1 MNPAKSDQLKAI
13 FTPRS
18 VAVIGAS
25 AKPQSL
31 GRAVF
36 ANLLFAGYNGCVYP
50 VNSKAKSILGV
61 RAYPTVL
68 DVPDEV
74 DLAVVLV
81 PAGFVPQVLKDAG
94 RKGVKGAIVISAGFK
109 EIGGGGIELERQL
122 QSVAREY
129 GMAVVG
135 PNCFGVINTDPAVSL
150 NATFSRSFPLGGK
163 IAFISQS
170 GAVGVA
176 ALEYAAAEKIGFS
189 KFISIGNKADIDE
202 NAVLEALADDPET
215 DVILLYLEALENPK
229 EFVRLARRISEKKP
243 ILGVKS
249 GRTLE
254 GAKAAASHTGALAGS
269 DEVYDS
275 LFAQCGVLRVDTLEE
290 LFRLGVAFAKQPLPR
305 GHRVAI
311 VTNAGGPGIMATDNS
326 VRYGLELASLDPK
339 TKSILMADLPPTVS
353 LNNPIDLIGDADE
366 SRYQLAMQAVLADDN
381 VDGVIVICVP
391 QMLTNLEATS
401 KAIAQQARF
410 SNKPVFAVYMATGNI
425 EDSLKILE
433 DAQIPHY
440 RFPEDAA
447 RALSAMARYF
457 HWQSR
462 PRTQV
467 RHFDNIDREKVRA
480 VLAKAKKARRKF
492 LPEPEA
498 HAVLEAYGFPIL
510 RSKMVRDA
518 AEAVAAA
525 CEIGFPVV
533 LKIVSPDIVH
543 KVDVGGVRLN
553 LESETEVRDAY
564 AELLQQVT
572 SAKNDVEIW
581 GVLVQEMV
589 RGGKETILGMKR
601 DPHFGALLMFG
612 LGGIYVEVLKDVTFR
627 IAPIRELG
635 AKNMIENI
643 KGIKLLM
650 GYRGEPAS
658 DLDAI
663 AESLLRLSQLV
674 TDFPEIEEMDINPLI
689 VLPAGSGARVVD
701 ARILIADEQAPTVPD
716 FPERGVSEIAQQ

>member
-13 FTPRS
+13 FAPRS

-480 VLAKAKKARRKF
+480 VLAKAKKERRKF

-498 HAVLEAYGFPIL
+498 HAVLEAYGFPML

-518 AEAVAAA
+518 AEGVAAA

-564 AELLQQVT
+564 AELLQRVT

>member
-1 MNPAKSDQLKAI
+1 MEKAEQLQAI
-13 FTPRS
+13 FSPRS

-36 ANLLFAGYNGCVYP
+36 ANLLFAGYSGCVYP
-50 VNSKAKSILGV
+50 VNTKAKSVLGV
-61 RAYPTVL
+61 RAYPTVM

-74 DLAVVLV
+74 DLAVIMV
-81 PAGFVPQVLKDAG
+81 PAEFVPQVLKDAG
-94 RKGVKGAIVISAGFK
+94 RKGCKGAIVISAGFK
-109 EIGGGGIELERQL
+109 EIGGNGVQLERQL
-122 QSVAREY
+122 QAVAQEY

-135 PNCFGVINTDPAVSL
+135 PNCFGVINTDPLVSL

-189 KFISIGNKADIDE
+189 KFISIGNKADLNE
-202 NAVLEALADDPET
+202 NDVLAALAEDPET
-215 DVILLYLEALENPK
+215 DVILLYLEALEDPK
-229 EFVRLARRISEKKP
+229 EFLRLARLISEKKP

-254 GAKAAASHTGALAGS
+254 GAKAAASHTGALVGS

-290 LFRLGVAFAKQPLPR
+290 LFRLGMAFAKQPLPR
-305 GHRVAI
+305 GNRVAI

-326 VRYGLELASLDPK
+326 VRYGLHLAGLDPK
-339 TKSILMADLPPTVS
+339 TTANLMAGLPPTVS

-366 SRYQLAMQAVLADDN
+366 SRYGLAMQAVLTDDN

-391 QMLTNLEATS
+391 QMLTNLEAIS
-401 KAIAQQARF
+401 KAIVPQAQL

-425 EDSLKILE
+425 EDSLKIL
-433 DAQIPHY
+433 DAAQIPHY

-457 HWQSR
+457 QWRSR
-462 PRTQV
+462 PRTEI
-467 RHFDNIDREKVRA
+467 RHFEDIQPEKVRA
-480 VLAKAKKARRKF
+480 ILTKAKKERREF

-498 HAVLEAYGFPIL
+498 HAVLRAYGLPVL
-510 RSKMVRDA
+510 RSKMVGDS
-518 AEAVAAA
+518 AEAVVAAQG
-525 CEIGFPVV
+525 IGFPVV

-543 KVDVGGVRLN
+543 KVDVGGVKLN
-553 LESETEVRDAY
+553 LESETDVRVAY
-564 AELLQQVT
+564 AELLQQVKAT
-572 SAKNDVEIW
+572 KNHAEIW

-589 RGGKETILGMKR
+589 HGGKETILGMKR
-601 DPHFGALLMFG
+601 DRHFGALLMFG
-612 LGGIYVEVLKDVTFR
+612 LGGIYVEVLRDVTFR
-627 IAPIRELG
+627 IAPIRG
-635 AKNMIENI
+635 FDARHMIEDIN
-643 KGIKLLM
+643 GIKLLR
-650 GYRGEPAS
+650 GYRGEPPS

-663 AESLLRLSQLV
+663 EQSLLRLSQLV

-689 VLPAGSGARVVD
+689 VLSEGSGARVVD
-701 ARILIADEQAPTVPD
+701 ARILISNESTADP
-716 FPERGVSEIAQQ
+716 RL

>member
-1 MNPAKSDQLKAI
+1 
-13 FTPRS
+13 
-18 VAVIGAS
+18 
-25 AKPQSL
+25 
-31 GRAVF
+31 
-36 ANLLFAGYNGCVYP
+36 
-50 VNSKAKSILGV
+50 
-61 RAYPTVL
+61 
-68 DVPDEV
+68 
-74 DLAVVLV
+74 
-81 PAGFVPQVLKDAG
+81 
-94 RKGVKGAIVISAGFK
+94 
-109 EIGGGGIELERQL
+109 
-122 QSVAREY
+122 
-129 GMAVVG
+129 
-135 PNCFGVINTDPAVSL
+135 
-150 NATFSRSFPLGGK
+150 
-163 IAFISQS
+163 
-170 GAVGVA
+170 
-176 ALEYAAAEKIGFS
+176 
-189 KFISIGNKADIDE
+189 
-202 NAVLEALADDPET
+202 
-215 DVILLYLEALENPK
+215 
-229 EFVRLARRISEKKP
+229 
-243 ILGVKS
+243 
-249 GRTLE
+249 
-254 GAKAAASHTGALAGS
+254 
-269 DEVYDS
+269 
-275 LFAQCGVLRVDTLEE
+275 
-290 LFRLGVAFAKQPLPR
+290 
-305 GHRVAI
+305 
-311 VTNAGGPGIMATDNS
+311 
-326 VRYGLELASLDPK
+326 VRYGLQLASLDPK
-339 TKSILMADLPPTVS
+339 TKSILLADLPQTVS

-366 SRYQLAMQAVLADDN
+366 SRYQLAMQAVLTDDN

-410 SNKPVFAVYMATGNI
+410 SNKPVFAVYMATGDI

-457 HWQSR
+457 DWRSR
-462 PRTQV
+462 PRTEYKHFEDIDQGKV
-467 RHFDNIDREKVRA
+467 REILTKAKREK
-480 VLAKAKKARRKF
+480 RRF

-498 HAVLEAYGFPIL
+498 HAVLQAYGLPML
-510 RSKMVRDA
+510 RSKVVRDS

-553 LESETEVRDAY
+553 LESETDVRDAY
-564 AELLQQVT
+564 AELLQQVKA
-572 SAKNDVEIW
+572 AKDNVEIW

-635 AKNMIENI
+635 ARLMIENI

-663 AESLLRLSQLV
+663 AQSLQRLSQLV

-689 VLPAGSGARVVD
+689 VLPKGSGARVVD
-701 ARILIADEQAPTVPD
+701 ARILIAD
-716 FPERGVSEIAQQ
+716 

>member
-1 MNPAKSDQLKAI
+1 MAKSDQLKAI
-13 FTPRS
+13 FAPRS

-50 VNSKAKSILGV
+50 VNSKAKNVLGV
-61 RAYPTVL
+61 RAYPNVM

-81 PAGFVPQVLKDAG
+81 PAGYVPQVLKDAG
-94 RKGVKGAIVISAGFK
+94 RKGCKGAIVISAGFK
-109 EIGGGGIELERQL
+109 EVGGHGIELEHQL
-122 QSVAREY
+122 QAIAHEF

-135 PNCFGVINTDPAVSL
+135 PNCFGVINTDPAISL
-150 NATFSRSFPLGGK
+150 NATFSRNFPLGGN

-176 ALEYAAAEKIGFS
+176 ALEYAAGEKIGFS
-189 KFISIGNKADIDE
+189 KFISVGNKADINE
-202 NAVLEALADDPET
+202 NDVLEALSDDPMT
-215 DVILLYLEALENPK
+215 DVILLYVEGLENPK
-229 EFVRLARRISEKKP
+229 AFVELAHRISEKKP

-249 GRTLE
+249 GRTRE
-254 GAKAAASHTGALAGS
+254 GAKAAASHTGALSGS

-275 LFAQCGVLRVDTLEE
+275 LFAQCGVLRVDTLED
-290 LFRLGVAFAKQPLPR
+290 LFRFGMAFAHQPLPR
-305 GHRVAI
+305 GRRVAI

-326 VRYGLELASLDPK
+326 VRNGLELSALDPK
-339 TKSILMADLPPTVS
+339 TKSILMSDLPPTVS

-366 SRYQLAMQAVLADDN
+366 SRYQLAMQAVLTDDN

-401 KAIAQQARF
+401 KVIATQARF
-410 SNKPVFAVYMATGNI
+410 ANKPVFTVYMATGDI
-425 EDSLKILE
+425 EPSLKILE

-447 RALSAMARYF
+447 RALSAMARYAS
-457 HWQSR
+457 WRTR
-462 PRTQV
+462 PRTEV
-467 RHFDNIDREKVRA
+467 KHFEDVQPDKVREI
-480 VLAKAKKARRKF
+480 LAKAKNERRRF

-498 HAVLEAYGFPIL
+498 HAVLRAYGLPMLQSRF
-510 RSKMVRDA
+510 VRDMD
-518 AEAVAAA
+518 EAVAAA
-525 CEIGFPVV
+525 NDIGFPVA
-533 LKIVSPDIVH
+533 LKIVSPDIIH
-543 KVDVGGVRLN
+543 KVDVGGVKLN
-553 LESETEVRDAY
+553 LESEAEVKDAY
-564 AELLQQVT
+564 TDLIQQVKT
-572 SAKNDVEIW
+572 ARDNVEIW

-601 DPHFGALLMFG
+601 DPQFGALLMFG
-612 LGGIYVEVLKDVTFR
+612 LGGIYVEVLRDVTFR

-635 AKNMIENI
+635 ARNMIENI

-650 GYRGEPAS
+650 GYRGEPPS

-663 AESLLRLSQLV
+663 AQSLSRLSQLV

-701 ARILIADEQAPTVPD
+701 ARILITDEQAHTVSESPERTVP
-716 FPERGVSEIAQQ
+716 EKARS

>member
-1 MNPAKSDQLKAI
+1 M
-13 FTPRS
+13 
-18 VAVIGAS
+18 
-25 AKPQSL
+25 
-31 GRAVF
+31 
-36 ANLLFAGYNGCVYP
+36 YP

-94 RKGVKGAIVISAGFK
+94 RKGVRGAIVISAGFK

-163 IAFISQS
+163 IALISQS

-275 LFAQCGVLRVDTLEE
+275 LFAQSGVLRVDTLEE
-290 LFRLGVAFAKQPLPR
+290 LFRLGMAFAKQPLPR

-339 TKSILMADLPPTVS
+339 TKSILTADLPPTVS

-401 KAIAQQARF
+401 RAIAQQARF

-467 RHFDNIDREKVRA
+467 RHFENIDREKVRA
-480 VLAKAKKARRKF
+480 VLAKAKKEQRKF

-498 HAVLEAYGFPIL
+498 HAVLEAYGSQCCVPKWFA
-510 RSKMVRDA
+510 M
-518 AEAVAAA
+518 
-525 CEIGFPVV
+525 
-533 LKIVSPDIVH
+533 
-543 KVDVGGVRLN
+543 
-553 LESETEVRDAY
+553 
-564 AELLQQVT
+564 QQ
-572 SAKNDVEIW
+572 
-581 GVLVQEMV
+581 
-589 RGGKETILGMKR
+589 
-601 DPHFGALLMFG
+601 
-612 LGGIYVEVLKDVTFR
+612 
-627 IAPIRELG
+627 
-635 AKNMIENI
+635 
-643 KGIKLLM
+643 KLLPQ
-650 GYRGEPAS
+650 PA
-658 DLDAI
+658 
-663 AESLLRLSQLV
+663 R
-674 TDFPEIEEMDINPLI
+674 
-689 VLPAGSGARVVD
+689 
-701 ARILIADEQAPTVPD
+701 
-716 FPERGVSEIAQQ
+716 

>member
-13 FTPRS
+13 FAPRS

-290 LFRLGVAFAKQPLPR
+290 LFRLGMAFAKQPLPR

-467 RHFDNIDREKVRA
+467 RHFEDIDREKVRA
-480 VLAKAKKARRKF
+480 VLAKAKKERRKF

>member
-1 MNPAKSDQLKAI
+1 MSKSDQLKAI
-13 FTPRS
+13 FAPRS

-25 AKPQSL
+25 AKTHSL

-36 ANLLFAGYNGCVYP
+36 ANLLFAGYSGCVYP

-61 RAYPTVL
+61 RAYPTVM

-81 PAGFVPQVLKDAG
+81 PAGYVPQVLKEAG
-94 RKGVKGAIVISAGFK
+94 KKGCKGAIVISAGFK
-109 EIGGGGIELERQL
+109 EVGSSGVELEHQL
-122 QSVAREY
+122 QAIAREY

-189 KFISIGNKADIDE
+189 KFISIGNKADIYE
-202 NAVLEALADDPET
+202 NDVLEALADDPNT
-215 DVILLYLEALENPK
+215 DVILMYLEALENPK
-229 EFVRLARRISEKKP
+229 EFVRLAQRISEKKP

-275 LFAQCGVLRVDTLEE
+275 LFAQCGVLRVDTLED
-290 LFRLGVAFAKQPLPR
+290 LFRYGMSFANQPLPK
-305 GHRVAI
+305 GNRVAI

-326 VRYGLELASLDPK
+326 IRHGLTLASLDQK
-339 TKSILMADLPPTVS
+339 TKMIMMKDLPPTVS

-366 SRYQLAMQAVLADDN
+366 SRYQLAMQAVLTDDN

-401 KAIAQQARF
+401 KVIAQQARF
-410 SNKPVFAVYMATGNI
+410 SNKPVFVVYMATGDI
-425 EDSLKILE
+425 EASLKILE

-447 RALSAMARYF
+447 RSLSAMSRYMQ
-457 HWQSR
+457 WRAR
-462 PRTQV
+462 PRMEITQFEDIHPEIV
-467 RHFDNIDREKVRA
+467 RQI
-480 VLAKAKKARRKF
+480 LAKAKKEGRRF

-498 HAVLEAYGFPIL
+498 HAVLRAYGLPML
-510 RSKMVRDA
+510 KSKLVQNAD
-518 AEAVAAA
+518 EAVAAA
-525 CEIGFPVV
+525 NEIGFPVV
-533 LKIVSPDIVH
+533 LKIVSPDIIH

-553 LESETEVRDAY
+553 IETEADVRKAHS
-564 AELLQQVT
+564 ELIEQVK
-572 SAKNDVEIW
+572 SARDNVAIW
-581 GVLVQEMV
+581 GVFVQEMV

-612 LGGIYVEVLKDVTFR
+612 LGGIYVELLRDVTFR
-627 IAPIRELG
+627 IAPIHEAG
-635 AKNMIENI
+635 ARQMIESI
-643 KGIKLLM
+643 KAIQLLM
-650 GYRGEPAS
+650 GYRGEPPS

-663 AESLLRLSQLV
+663 AQSLSRLSQLV
-674 TDFPEIEEMDINPLI
+674 IDFPEIEEMDINPLI

-701 ARILIADEQAPTVPD
+701 ARILIGEKT
-716 FPERGVSEIAQQ
+716 I

>member
-290 LFRLGVAFAKQPLPR
+290 LFRLGMAFAKQPLPR

-467 RHFDNIDREKVRA
+467 RHLENIDREKVRA
-480 VLAKAKKARRKF
+480 ILAKAKKERRKF

-498 HAVLEAYGFPIL
+498 HAVLEAYGFPML

-518 AEAVAAA
+518 AEGVAAA

-564 AELLQQVT
+564 AELLQRVT

>member
-1 MNPAKSDQLKAI
+1 MAKAEQLKAI
-13 FTPRS
+13 FSPRS

-36 ANLLFAGYNGCVYP
+36 SNLLFAGYDGCVYP
-50 VNSKAKSILGV
+50 VNAKAKNVLGV
-61 RAYPTVL
+61 RAYPNVM
-68 DVPDEV
+68 DIPDEV

-94 RKGVKGAIVISAGFK
+94 RKGCKGAIVISAGFK
-109 EIGGGGIELERQL
+109 EIGGSGIELERQL
-122 QSVAREY
+122 KAVAQEH
-129 GMAVVG
+129 GIAVVG

-189 KFISIGNKADIDE
+189 KFISIGNKADLDE
-202 NAVLEALADDPET
+202 NDVLEALADDPET
-215 DVILLYLEALENPK
+215 EVILLYLEALENPK
-229 EFVRLARRISEKKP
+229 EFLQLARRISEKKP

-275 LFAQCGVLRVDTLEE
+275 LFTQCGVLRVDTLEE
-290 LFRLGVAFAKQPLPR
+290 LFRLGMAFAKQPLPR
-305 GHRVAI
+305 GNRVAI

-326 VRYGLELASLDPK
+326 VRYGLQLPSLDPK
-339 TKSILMADLPPTVS
+339 TKSILMNDLPPTVS

-366 SRYQLAMQAVLADDN
+366 SRYQLAMQAVLTDDN

-401 KAIAQQARF
+401 KAIVQQARF
-410 SNKPVFAVYMATGNI
+410 SNKPVFAVYMATGDI
-425 EDSLKILE
+425 ENSLKILE

-457 HWQSR
+457 QWRSR
-462 PRTQV
+462 PRTET
-467 RHFDNIDREKVRA
+467 RHFEDIQQEKAREI
-480 VLAKAKKARRKF
+480 LTKAKKERRKF

-498 HAVLEAYGFPIL
+498 HGILQAYGLPML
-510 RSKMVRDA
+510 RSKMVRDS
-518 AEAVAAA
+518 AEAVVAAR
-525 CEIGFPVV
+525 EIGFPVV

-553 LESETEVRDAY
+553 LESEVDVRDAY
-564 AELLQQVT
+564 AELLQQVKA
-572 SAKNDVEIW
+572 AKNNVEIW

-589 RGGKETILGMKR
+589 RGGKEIILGMKR

-612 LGGIYVEVLKDVTFR
+612 LGGIYVEVLRDVTFR

-635 AKNMIENI
+635 ARHMIENI

-658 DLDAI
+658 DLEAI
-663 AESLLRLSQLV
+663 AESLMRLSQLV

-689 VLPAGSGARVVD
+689 VLPLGSGARVVD
-701 ARILIADEQAPTVPD
+701 ARILISDENGHST
-716 FPERGVSEIAQQ
+716 